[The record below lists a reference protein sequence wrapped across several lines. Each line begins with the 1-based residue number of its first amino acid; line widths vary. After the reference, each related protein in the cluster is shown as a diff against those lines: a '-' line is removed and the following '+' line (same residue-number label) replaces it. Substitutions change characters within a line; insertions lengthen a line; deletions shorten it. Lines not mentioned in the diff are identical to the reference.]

1 MVGDDRTDLGGI
13 ELLSGLD
20 PEALRDLKKRCRW
33 YRFAANQ
40 IILDHGDHAKHDIYF
55 VIKGTVRIV
64 NYAASGREIAFANV
78 HEGNYFG
85 ELAAITDNPRSASV
99 VAVTECRLASLA
111 PREFQSLLLD
121 NPELGVQVI
130 MRLADIVLRCD
141 KRIMDLSTLT
151 AVQRV
156 HVELLHL
163 AKPDTVVPGIWVVQP
178 LPKYSEIASRATTT
192 RETVSRAMIQL
203 AVAGVVERKGK
214 TLYVCDHERL
224 TELAEGGAALMLA
237 AR

>member
-1 MVGDDRTDLGGI
+1 MVSDDRTDLGGI

-20 PEALRDLKKRCRW
+20 PETLRTLEKRCRW

-40 IILDHGDHAKHDIYF
+40 IILDRGDHAKHDIYF

-64 NYAASGREIAFANV
+64 NYAASGREIAFANI
-78 HEGNYFG
+78 HGGNYFG

-163 AKPDTVVPGIWVVQP
+163 AKPDTVEPGNWVVQP
-178 LPKYSEIASRATTT
+178 LPKYSDIASRASTT

-203 AVAGVVERKGK
+203 AVAGVVERKGQ
-214 TLYVCDHERL
+214 TLFVRDYGRL
-224 TELAEGGAALMLA
+224 VELAEGGAAQMLA

>member
-1 MVGDDRTDLGGI
+1 MVSDDRTDLCGI
-13 ELLSGLD
+13 ELFSGLD
-20 PEALRDLKKRCRW
+20 PETLRDLKKRCRW

-40 IILDHGDHAKHDIYF
+40 IILDRGDHAKHNIYF

-64 NYAASGREIAFANV
+64 NYAPSGREIAFANV
-78 HEGNYFG
+78 REGSYFG
-85 ELAAITDNPRSASV
+85 ELEALTGKPRSASV

-130 MRLADIVLRCD
+130 TRLADIVQRCD
-141 KRIMDLSTLT
+141 ERIMDLSTLT

-163 AKPDTVVPGIWVVQP
+163 AKPDTAEPGNWVVHP
-178 LPKYSEIASRATTT
+178 LPTHSEIASRASTS

-203 AVAGVVERKGK
+203 AVAGVVERKGQ
-214 TLYVCDHERL
+214 TLYVRDHKRL
-224 TELAEGGAALMLA
+224 VELAEGGAAQMLA

>member
-1 MVGDDRTDLGGI
+1 M
-13 ELLSGLD
+13 SSS
-20 PEALRDLKKRCRW
+20 
-33 YRFAANQ
+33 NQ
-40 IILDHGDHAKHDIYF
+40 IILDRGDHAKHDIYF
-55 VIKGTVRIV
+55 VIKGTARIV

-99 VAVTECRLASLA
+99 VAVTECRLASLG
-111 PREFQSLLLD
+111 PRGFQSLLLD
-121 NPELGVQVI
+121 NPELGVRVI

-156 HVELLHL
+156 HVELLNL
-163 AKPDTVVPGIWVVQP
+163 ARPDTVEPGNWVVQP
-178 LPKYSEIASRATTT
+178 LPRYADIASRASTT
-192 RETVSRAMIQL
+192 RETVTRAILQL
-203 AVAGVVERKGK
+203 SVAGIVERKGQ
-214 TLYVCDHERL
+214 TLYVHDRERL
-224 TELAEGGAALMLA
+224 TEFVEGGAVLMLA